1 MKVALLHNPRV
12 NAPRGVMSD
21 DAFEE
26 DDEPETIHGIG
37 GALRGLGMQVE
48 PVVADSRLPWR
59 LENGSFDFV
68 FNIAEGRGRRCR
80 EAVPAAICEL
90 LGIPFTGSDAL
101 TLAVTL
107 DKAMARRVV
116 SPDVRVA
123 PAILVE
129 RGICP
134 EGPLDALRFPVIVK
148 PNDEGSSK
156 GIRESPSPL
165 ATSAAAVIE
174 QCRWLF
180 ATYGC
185 PVLVEEFLPGAEVTV
200 GLAGNDR
207 AVRMLGMMEVAPA
220 SPNGPFVYSVEV
232 KRDWQRRVRYH
243 VPPRLSA
250 EMLSELEQSA
260 RVAYRLLG
268 CRDVARMD
276 FRLDAAGRPHFLE
289 CNPLP
294 GLHPE
299 NSDLVLLSRA
309 SLSYEKLVQGVAVDA
324 ARRLGLS
331 LP

>member
-1 MKVALLHNPRV
+1 LVKVALLHNPRV
-12 NAPRGVMSD
+12 SAPTGAMSD

-26 DDEPETIHGIG
+26 HDEPETIHGIG
-37 GALRGLGMQVE
+37 GALRGLGVQVE

-59 LENGSFDFV
+59 LEKGRFDFV

-90 LGIPFTGSDAL
+90 LGVPFTGSDAL

-129 RGICP
+129 HGVCA
-134 EGPLDALRFPVIVK
+134 EEQLDALHYPVIVK

-165 ATSAAAVIE
+165 ATGASAAIE

-200 GLAGNDR
+200 GLAGNGR
-207 AVRMLGMMEVAPA
+207 EVRMLGMMEVAPA
-220 SPNGPFVYSVEV
+220 SPNGPFVYSLEV
-232 KRDWQRRVRYH
+232 KRGLQRRVR
-243 VPPRLSA
+243 
-250 EMLSELEQSA
+250 
-260 RVAYRLLG
+260 
-268 CRDVARMD
+268 
-276 FRLDAAGRPHFLE
+276 
-289 CNPLP
+289 
-294 GLHPE
+294 
-299 NSDLVLLSRA
+299 
-309 SLSYEKLVQGVAVDA
+309 
-324 ARRLGLS
+324 
-331 LP
+331 

>member
-1 MKVALLHNPRV
+1 MKVALLHNLRV
-12 NAPRGVMSD
+12 NGHDPAAMD

-26 DDEPETIHGIG
+26 DDEPETIHRIAA
-37 GALRGLGMQVE
+37 ALRGLGMRVE
-48 PVVADSRLPWR
+48 PVVADARLPWR
-59 LENGSFDFV
+59 LEDGSFDLV

-90 LGIPFTGSDAL
+90 LGVPFTGSDAL

-116 SPDVRVA
+116 SPEVAVA
-123 PAILVE
+123 PAVLVE
-129 RGICP
+129 RGRSADGRL
-134 EGPLDALRFPVIVK
+134 EALRYPVIVK

-165 ATSAAAVIE
+165 ATSAAAALE

-200 GLAGNDR
+200 GLAGND
-207 AVRMLGMMEVAPA
+207 ADVRVLGMMEVAPA
-220 SPNGPFVYSVEV
+220 VPNGAFIYSVEV

-243 VPPRLSA
+243 IPPRLAAETLAQLGRSA
-250 EMLSELEQSA
+250 L
-260 RVAYRLLG
+260 VAFRLLG
-268 CRDVARMD
+268 CRDVARID
-276 FRLDAAGRPHFLE
+276 FRLDAAGTPHFLE
-289 CNPLP
+289 CNPVP
-294 GLHPE
+294 GLHPA

-309 SLSYEKLVQGVAVDA
+309 AVPYENLVQGVAVDA